1 MKLSVVIVSYNV
13 RDYLENCLQSVSRA
27 LEGIEGEV
35 FVVDNHSDDDSVET
49 VRSHYPWVRLI
60 ENQENMGF
68 SRANNIAIREA
79 RGEYVLL
86 LNPDTIVEEATLRE
100 VLRFMEE
107 HPKAGGAGVMM
118 HNADG
123 SLAPE
128 SRRALPTPWVS
139 CLKMLGFTKR
149 YYMSHLPWDQPGR
162 IEVISGAFC
171 MLRREALDKIG
182 LLDEDFFM
190 YGEDLDLCFRAKV
203 AGCKNYYTPVTNV
216 LHFRG
221 QSSRTRRIKSYI
233 DFYNAMWIFVKKH
246 RSYYLVPKFLIFLGI
261 VIAASVG
268 VFSRLVPQ
276 FWKIF
281 LDLGVV
287 FLWAACLLDLEVSAD
302 WQLAVVV
309 AVANLLFFAV
319 RGEYASSSLE
329 GKHSYWFQMPVNLI
343 PVLSFAGYRWFTHPE
358 KFDGIAMAILC
369 VSTILV
375 PLAFLAWRRFMF
387 WFLYFYRI
395 FAKKRHRSIL
405 LGGGEDSLQPWFDT
419 HNVISGME
427 ILGCVSGEPGTVSPE
442 NRKHLLGGYSEME
455 SICKRTDCHELLVV
469 SNFSGTREDFDLHWL
484 EKLGM
489 RVFLLIGKPQNGEFA
504 LINLKNLH

>member
-49 VRSHYPWVRLI
+49 VRSQYPWVRLI

-149 YYMSHLPWDQPGR
+149 YYMSHLPWDQPSR

-171 MLRREALDKIG
+171 FLRKKALDEVG

-190 YGEDLDLCFRAKV
+190 YGEDIDLSYRLMK
-203 AGCKNYYTPVTNV
+203 GGWENWYLPYPIT
-216 LHFRG
+216 HFKG
-221 QSSRTRRIKSYI
+221 KSTQKSDYRYVHI
-233 DFYNAMWIFVKKH
+233 FYNAM
-246 RSYYLVPKFLIFLGI
+246 LIFFRKHYSHL
-261 VIAASVG
+261 S
-268 VFSRLVPQ
+268 
-276 FWKIF
+276 
-281 LDLGVV
+281 
-287 FLWAACLLDLEVSAD
+287 
-302 WQLAVVV
+302 
-309 AVANLLFFAV
+309 LF
-319 RGEYASSSLE
+319 YAL
-329 GKHSYWFQMPVNLI
+329 PV
-343 PVLSFAGYRWFTHPE
+343 
-358 KFDGIAMAILC
+358 KMAIYFRAAIAL
-369 VSTILV
+369 TDIL
-375 PLAFLAWRRFMF
+375 R
-387 WFLYFYRI
+387 
-395 FAKKRHRSIL
+395 KKL
-405 LGGGEDSLQPWFDT
+405 
-419 HNVISGME
+419 
-427 ILGCVSGEPGTVSPE
+427 
-442 NRKHLLGGYSEME
+442 HL
-455 SICKRTDCHELLVV
+455 
-469 SNFSGTREDFDLHWL
+469 
-484 EKLGM
+484 
-489 RVFLLIGKPQNGEFA
+489 
-504 LINLKNLH
+504 

>member
-35 FVVDNHSDDDSVET
+35 FVVDNHSDDDSVEA
-49 VRSHYPWVRLI
+49 VRSQYPWVRLI

-86 LNPDTIVEEATLRE
+86 LNPDTIVEESTLRE

-171 MLRREALDKIG
+171 FLRKKALDEVG

-190 YGEDLDLCFRAKV
+190 YGEDIDLSYRLMKGGWENWYLPYPITHFKGKSTQKSDYRYVHIFYKAMLIFFRKHYSHLSLFYALPVKMAIYFRAAIALTDILRK
-203 AGCKNYYTPVTNV
+203 K
-216 LHFRG
+216 LH
-221 QSSRTRRIKSYI
+221 
-233 DFYNAMWIFVKKH
+233 
-246 RSYYLVPKFLIFLGI
+246 L
-261 VIAASVG
+261 
-268 VFSRLVPQ
+268 
-276 FWKIF
+276 
-281 LDLGVV
+281 
-287 FLWAACLLDLEVSAD
+287 
-302 WQLAVVV
+302 
-309 AVANLLFFAV
+309 
-319 RGEYASSSLE
+319 
-329 GKHSYWFQMPVNLI
+329 
-343 PVLSFAGYRWFTHPE
+343 
-358 KFDGIAMAILC
+358 
-369 VSTILV
+369 
-375 PLAFLAWRRFMF
+375 
-387 WFLYFYRI
+387 
-395 FAKKRHRSIL
+395 
-405 LGGGEDSLQPWFDT
+405 
-419 HNVISGME
+419 
-427 ILGCVSGEPGTVSPE
+427 
-442 NRKHLLGGYSEME
+442 
-455 SICKRTDCHELLVV
+455 
-469 SNFSGTREDFDLHWL
+469 
-484 EKLGM
+484 
-489 RVFLLIGKPQNGEFA
+489 
-504 LINLKNLH
+504 

>member
-49 VRSHYPWVRLI
+49 VRAQYPWVRLI

-171 MLRREALDKIG
+171 FLRKKALDEVG

-190 YGEDLDLCFRAKV
+190 YGEDIDLSYRLMKGGWENWYLPFPITHFKGKSTQKSDYRYVHIFYKAMLIFFRKHYSHLSLFYALPVKMAIYFRAAIALTDILRK
-203 AGCKNYYTPVTNV
+203 K
-216 LHFRG
+216 LH
-221 QSSRTRRIKSYI
+221 
-233 DFYNAMWIFVKKH
+233 
-246 RSYYLVPKFLIFLGI
+246 L
-261 VIAASVG
+261 
-268 VFSRLVPQ
+268 
-276 FWKIF
+276 
-281 LDLGVV
+281 
-287 FLWAACLLDLEVSAD
+287 
-302 WQLAVVV
+302 
-309 AVANLLFFAV
+309 
-319 RGEYASSSLE
+319 
-329 GKHSYWFQMPVNLI
+329 
-343 PVLSFAGYRWFTHPE
+343 
-358 KFDGIAMAILC
+358 
-369 VSTILV
+369 
-375 PLAFLAWRRFMF
+375 
-387 WFLYFYRI
+387 
-395 FAKKRHRSIL
+395 
-405 LGGGEDSLQPWFDT
+405 
-419 HNVISGME
+419 
-427 ILGCVSGEPGTVSPE
+427 
-442 NRKHLLGGYSEME
+442 
-455 SICKRTDCHELLVV
+455 
-469 SNFSGTREDFDLHWL
+469 
-484 EKLGM
+484 
-489 RVFLLIGKPQNGEFA
+489 
-504 LINLKNLH
+504 